1 VGTESRLLTL
11 FDLLRQ
17 MSEGS
22 EADPQARIREL
33 VKRRDDI
40 DGEIARIQQGDVPLL
55 DSTALKERFI
65 QFAGIARELLADF
78 REVEQNFR
86 ALDRSVRER
95 IALWEGAKGS
105 LLQEIMGER
114 DLIAESDQ
122 GRSFRAFWDFLM
134 SQARQEELTQLLD
147 RVLQLPSIAEL
158 SPDIRMRRVHYDWL
172 DAGNHTQRTV
182 ALLSQQL
189 RRFLDDQAYLESR
202 RIMEIL
208 RNIEIHAVAVRENAP
223 TGVFMWIADTAAD
236 LDLPMERPLHTPPLK
251 PLIADVRLETGD
263 EAMDAAVLFA
273 QFVVDKEALA
283 GHIRRALQD
292 RTQVT
297 LRELLDLHPMQQ
309 GLAELVAYLQLA
321 VENIKAMVDEAASD
335 TVTWQTPDGFRK
347 QARLPRV
354 VFLR

>member
-1 VGTESRLLTL
+1 
-11 FDLLRQ
+11 
-17 MSEGS
+17 M
-22 EADPQARIREL
+22 
-33 VKRRDDI
+33 
-40 DGEIARIQQGDVPLL
+40 
-55 DSTALKERFI
+55 
-65 QFAGIARELLADF
+65 QFTGIARELLADF

-86 ALDRSVRER
+86 ALDRRVRER

-114 DLIAESDQ
+114 DLIADSDQ

-134 SQARQEELTQLLD
+134 SHARQEELTQLLD
-147 RVLQLPSIAEL
+147 RVLHLPSIVEL

-208 RNIEIHAVAVRENAP
+208 HRIEIHAVALRQDAP
-223 TGVFMWIADTAAD
+223 TGVFMWVDDTAGD

-263 EAMDAAVLFA
+263 EEIDAAALFA
-273 QFVVDKEALA
+273 QFMVDKGALA

-297 LRELLDLHPMQQ
+297 LRELLDLRPVQQ

-321 VENIKAMVDEAASD
+321 GENTKATVDEAVSD
-335 TVTWQTPDGFRK
+335 TVTWQTPEGVGK
-347 QARLPRV
+347 QARLSRV
-354 VFLR
+354 IFLR

>member
-1 VGTESRLLTL
+1 
-11 FDLLRQ
+11 

-22 EADPQARIREL
+22 ESDPQARIREL
-33 VKRRDDI
+33 AKRRDDI
-40 DGEIARIQQGDVPLL
+40 DGEIERIQQGDVPLL
-55 DSTALKERFI
+55 DSTALKERFV
-65 QFAGIARELLADF
+65 QFASIARELLADF

-114 DLIAESDQ
+114 DLIADSDQ

-134 SQARQEELTQLLD
+134 SQARQEELTKLLD

-189 RRFLDDQAYLESR
+189 RRFLDDRAYLESR

-208 RNIEIHAVAVRENAP
+208 RNIEIHAVAVRECTRWGLHVDSRHRRRPGPSHGASAP
-223 TGVFMWIADTAAD
+223 HAAAEAAD
-236 LDLPMERPLHTPPLK
+236 RG
-251 PLIADVRLETGD
+251 R
-263 EAMDAAVLFA
+263 AA
-273 QFVVDKEALA
+273 
-283 GHIRRALQD
+283 
-292 RTQVT
+292 
-297 LRELLDLHPMQQ
+297 
-309 GLAELVAYLQLA
+309 
-321 VENIKAMVDEAASD
+321 
-335 TVTWQTPDGFRK
+335 
-347 QARLPRV
+347 
-354 VFLR
+354 

>member
-22 EADPQARIREL
+22 ETDPQARIREL
-33 VKRRDDI
+33 VKRRDEI

-55 DSTALKERFI
+55 DSTALKERFV

-114 DLIAESDQ
+114 DLIADSDQ

-134 SQARQEELTQLLD
+134 SQARQEELTHLLD

-208 RNIEIHAVAVRENAP
+208 RNIEIHAVAVREDAL
-223 TGVFMWIADTAAD
+223 TGVFMEIADTAAD

-321 VENIKAMVDEAASD
+321 VENIKAMVDEAVSD